1 MFFLS
6 FSFPSL
12 QCRCH
17 IGLQSLLQNMCW
29 SFVIIIVCAMIKR
42 GDFVFEVALSSL
54 FILLFLYGSSAF
66 SADSPMD
73 SLSHAIIFPLC
84 QSWTSYEESLGMRL
98 IFLLYS
104 TLGVILSFNLSI
116 YLFFIYFFYL
126 FIFLLGLS
134 LNSVSIFNHDPWCNC
149 LCPVSLPSCPS
160 AFFLEEGSPEEV
172 AVQFNLFSISFS

>member
-126 FIFLLGLS
+126 YIFLLGLS
-134 LNSVSIFNHDPWCNC
+134 LMSVLELPWQEIRFPFSTMIHDAIVSVQSRCH
-149 LCPVSLPSCPS
+149 PVLLR
-160 AFFLEEGSPEEV
+160 FF
-172 AVQFNLFSISFS
+172 